1 MERMEAELNVLRTAA
16 ASGFGGGLRQQRHQ
30 HQHQHQHRHTEMS
43 ASSKDSPS
51 QQLAS
56 PAPSGGGPSCDTCVL
71 GKDCACLSAAVG
83 DTSPPQQQSITIPQS
98 PEQDLETTSKDDAC
112 GLCSSGSCLC
122 QDLGLRDS
130 APKTSSSPSPP
141 STPPQST
148 KRKRSKPSAS
158 SLLLPTPTA
167 YPMEIDFTTSF
178 TSTFSPPS
186 SSRRD
191 ELPNGGCGFCSDG
204 TPCVCLQNTLP
215 PLQTDLTALV
225 PEAHPEA
232 IRRGGGRRPQMTD
245 VNVVGNSVPRVG
257 SPATIASGNGGCTGE
272 PGIPLLI
279 LIPPRHFQTAVPVV
293 YYPPAAYRVPY

>member
-30 HQHQHQHRHTEMS
+30 HQHQHQHSEMS
-43 ASSKDSPS
+43 ASSKDSHS

-130 APKTSSSPSPP
+130 APKTSSSPSRP
-141 STPPQST
+141 
-148 KRKRSKPSAS
+148 RSQVLSR
-158 SLLLPTPTA
+158 LLLLRGEMN
-167 YPMEIDFTTSF
+167 YPMEDVDSARMERPVCVYRILCRHCRLISLRWYQRHI
-178 TSTFSPPS
+178 P
-186 SSRRD
+186 RRSAGEED
-191 ELPNGGCGFCSDG
+191 ED
-204 TPCVCLQNTLP
+204 
-215 PLQTDLTALV
+215 
-225 PEAHPEA
+225 H
-232 IRRGGGRRPQMTD
+232 R
-245 VNVVGNSVPRVG
+245 
-257 SPATIASGNGGCTGE
+257 
-272 PGIPLLI
+272 
-279 LIPPRHFQTAVPVV
+279 
-293 YYPPAAYRVPY
+293 